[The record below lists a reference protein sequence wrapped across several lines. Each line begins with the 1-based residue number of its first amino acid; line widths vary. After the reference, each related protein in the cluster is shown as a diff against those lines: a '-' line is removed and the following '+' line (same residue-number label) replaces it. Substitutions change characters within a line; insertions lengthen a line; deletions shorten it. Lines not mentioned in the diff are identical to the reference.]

1 MRRSNQNIYVRR
13 PIRPRSMS
21 MKVWYPGW
29 YFGAVAVLI
38 GIGVPAYAQDYP
50 ARPIRIVLPFSPGGG
65 TDLLARLLSKRFYEV
80 FGQTATVD
88 NRPGAGGNLGAE
100 IVAKSAPDG
109 YTLLMSTASLAV
121 NVTLYPKLPY
131 DLRRDFVPITQVASA
146 PLVVTVHPSV
156 PARSVKEFVAL
167 AKKTRGGLNFGSNGS
182 GTTSHLA
189 LVMFNQMAGTSL
201 THIPYKGA
209 GALMTSLLSG
219 EVEIGFPAVI
229 SVQPHLRAGRLRALA
244 VTTKRRSSALPDIA
258 PLDAI
263 YPGFDIDNW
272 FALFAPAGTPPTIV
286 NRIHAEVV
294 KGLQH
299 AESKTFMQ
307 NEGAEPVAST
317 PAEFAAFVARE
328 IDKYAAMVKL
338 SGAKPDS

>member
-1 MRRSNQNIYVRR
+1 
-13 PIRPRSMS
+13 
-21 MKVWYPGW
+21 MKPTNPTLGLA
-29 YFGAVAVLI
+29 AVAALVALV
-38 GIGVPAYAQDYP
+38 VPVHAQDYP

-88 NRPGAGGNLGAE
+88 NRPGAGGNLGAD

-121 NVTLYPKLPY
+121 NVTLYSKLPY
-131 DLRRDFVPITQVASA
+131 DLRRDFIPITQVASA

-167 AKKTRGGLNFGSNGS
+167 AKKTRSGLNFGSNGT

-229 SVQPHLRAGRLRALA
+229 SVQPHLRSGRLRALA
-244 VTTKRRSSALPDIA
+244 VTTKRRSTALPDIP
-258 PLDAI
+258 PLDSI

-272 FALFAPAGTPPTIV
+272 FALFAPTGTPPAIV

-299 AESKTFMQ
+299 AESKAFMQ
-307 NEGAEPVAST
+307 SEGAEPVAST

-328 IDKYAAMVKL
+328 IDKYAQMVKL

>member
-1 MRRSNQNIYVRR
+1 MKLSNPVAGFV
-13 PIRPRSMS
+13 SM
-21 MKVWYPGW
+21 V
-29 YFGAVAVLI
+29 ALAAVLA
-38 GIGVPAYAQDYP
+38 PAHAQDYP

-88 NRPGAGGNLGAE
+88 NRPGAGGNLGAD

-121 NVTLYPKLPY
+121 NVTLYSKLPY
-131 DLRRDFVPITQVASA
+131 DLRRDLIPITQVASA

-167 AKKTRGGLNFGSNGS
+167 AKKNRNGMNFGSNGT

-189 LVMFNQMAGTSL
+189 LVMFNQVAGTSL

-209 GALMTSLLSG
+209 GAMLTALLSG
-219 EVEIGFPAVI
+219 EVEMGFPAVI
-229 SVQPHLRAGRLRALA
+229 SVQPHLRSGRLRALA
-244 VTTKRRSSALPDIA
+244 VTTKRRSTALPDV
-258 PLDAI
+258 PTLDASF
-263 YPGFDIDNW
+263 PGFDIDNW
-272 FALFAPAGTPPTIV
+272 FALFAPAGTPAAVV

-299 AESKTFMQ
+299 PESQAFMK
-307 NEGAEPVAST
+307 NEGAEPVGST

-328 IDKYAAMVKL
+328 IDKYAQIVKL

>member
-1 MRRSNQNIYVRR
+1 MSETRT
-13 PIRPRSMS
+13 PI
-21 MKVWYPGW
+21 G
-29 YFGAVAVLI
+29 VLI
-38 GIGVPAYAQDYP
+38 ALPFAAALAVMPAAQAQEYP
-50 ARPIRIVLPFSPGGG
+50 TRQIRIVLPFSPGGG

-88 NRPGAGGNLGAE
+88 NRPGAGGNLGAD

-131 DLRRDFVPITQVASA
+131 DLRRDFIPITQVASA

-167 AKKTRGGLNFGSNGS
+167 AKRTRGGLNFGSNGT

-189 LVMFNQMAGTSL
+189 LVMFNQMAGTQL
-201 THIPYKGA
+201 IHIPYKGA

-219 EVEIGFPAVI
+219 EVEVGFPAVI
-229 SVQPHLRAGRLRALA
+229 SVQPHLRSGRLRALA
-244 VTTKRRSSALPDIA
+244 VTTKRHSSALPDVQ

-272 FALFAPAGTPPTIV
+272 FALFAPAGTPAAIV
-286 NRIHAEVV
+286 NRIYAEVV

-299 AESKTFMQ
+299 PESQAFMK

-328 IDKYAAMVKL
+328 IDKYARMVKL
-338 SGAKPDS
+338 SGAKPD